1 MNDNKVYVEVI
12 VKFSTGIM
20 YTVMVDGKECH
31 LYYEFDKWFMERKS
45 A

>member
-1 MNDNKVYVEVI
+1 VDVNSSSDKKKEEGKYPA
-12 VKFSTGIM
+12 
-20 YTVMVDGKECH
+20 VDGKECH